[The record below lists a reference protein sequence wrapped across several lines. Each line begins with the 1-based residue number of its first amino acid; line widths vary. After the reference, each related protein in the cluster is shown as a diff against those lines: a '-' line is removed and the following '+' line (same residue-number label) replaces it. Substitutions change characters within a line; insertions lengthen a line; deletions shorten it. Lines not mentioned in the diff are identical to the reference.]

1 MNNRYKISGDIE
13 NILTRRTTAKKSV
26 KKSSKLRR
34 KSATKSRPRRQKSVN
49 RRKGG
54 VKLGS
59 AATLRRQQSDI
70 PDIPDNEADREI
82 QRINSQYMNEQDLP
96 EDEEQEM
103 HRENLQYM
111 NEQDL
116 PAGTNKYDHFAII
129 KNDVQN
135 YLNKKKSPELYSR
148 KFQEMNEFIK
158 YMYSIKD
165 NELNKDF
172 NCDQCWID
180 FLRGASFTRY
190 LRGAGTKREVFYIT
204 PNQDEQSMTTK
215 NDLPDGDYL
224 SYNIQKEFMA
234 LIFKDVVMFDFDF
247 KDGADEEKVMDQF
260 KKIVEIGDS
269 VFNMKFTFIVFKSDA
284 GVHVFLLSHN
294 MRHDDLQTIDFMLA
308 LCNDI
313 WYCAFSHIN
322 GFGIRLNPKKDRP
335 EDFIAD
341 PGARVKK
348 EKGTRLLDELVSP
361 EDDFM
366 VKKMGVLDET
376 PLIEVM
382 GDDLRERRFEDM
394 RFIEIQSDYY
404 KKNIKLNYI
413 DSEFTDQNDS
423 IVFIGD
429 IANVNNDVYKR
440 VMKHFIYIQYFKPI
454 KGTRSKNFM
463 CHVGDIILNLDDSDN
478 EVTRIRSDMK
488 KIDDEL
494 DRLYAI

>member
-1 MNNRYKISGDIE
+1 MDNKYKISGDIE
-13 NILTRRTTAKKSV
+13 NILTKRSTKLKSK
-26 KKSSKLRR
+26 KKSSKLKK
-34 KSATKSRPRRQKSVN
+34 KSSTKCNPNKKSVN

-59 AATLRRQQSDI
+59 AASLKSQKSDKSDI
-70 PDIPDNEADREI
+70 SDNEADREI
-82 QRINSQYMNEQDLP
+82 QRRNLQYMNEPDLS
-96 EDEEQEM
+96 EEQEI

-116 PAGTNKYDHFAII
+116 PSGTNRYDHFAII

-269 VFNMKFTFIVFKSDA
+269 VFNMNFTFIVFKSDA

-413 DSEFTDQNDS
+413 DSEFTDENDS

>member
-1 MNNRYKISGDIE
+1 MDNKYKISGDIE
-13 NILTRRTTAKKSV
+13 NILTKRSSGLKSK
-26 KKSSKLRR
+26 KKSSKLKK
-34 KSATKSRPRRQKSVN
+34 KSATKFNPNKKSVN

-59 AATLRRQQSDI
+59 TSSLKSQKSDKSDI
-70 PDIPDNEADREI
+70 SDNEADREI
-82 QRINSQYMNEQDLP
+82 HRRNLQYMNEQDLP
-96 EDEEQEM
+96 EEQEM

-111 NEQDL
+111 NEQEL

-269 VFNMKFTFIVFKSDA
+269 VFNMNFTFIVFKSDA

-413 DSEFTDQNDS
+413 DSEFTDENDS

>member
-1 MNNRYKISGDIE
+1 MDNRYKISGDIE

-34 KSATKSRPRRQKSVN
+34 KSATKSRPRRRKSVN

-82 QRINSQYMNEQDLP
+82 QRINSQYMNEQ
-96 EDEEQEM
+96 E
-103 HRENLQYM
+103 
-111 NEQDL
+111 L

-269 VFNMKFTFIVFKSDA
+269 VFNMNFTFIVFKSDA

-394 RFIEIQSDYY
+394 RVIEIQSDYY
-404 KKNIKLNYI
+404 KKNIILYI
-413 DSEFTDQNDS
+413 TQ
-423 IVFIGD
+423 
-429 IANVNNDVYKR
+429 
-440 VMKHFIYIQYFKPI
+440 
-454 KGTRSKNFM
+454 
-463 CHVGDIILNLDDSDN
+463 
-478 EVTRIRSDMK
+478 
-488 KIDDEL
+488 
-494 DRLYAI
+494 

>member
-1 MNNRYKISGDIE
+1 
-13 NILTRRTTAKKSV
+13 
-26 KKSSKLRR
+26 
-34 KSATKSRPRRQKSVN
+34 
-49 RRKGG
+49 
-54 VKLGS
+54 
-59 AATLRRQQSDI
+59 
-70 PDIPDNEADREI
+70 
-82 QRINSQYMNEQDLP
+82 
-96 EDEEQEM
+96 
-103 HRENLQYM
+103 
-111 NEQDL
+111 
-116 PAGTNKYDHFAII
+116 
-129 KNDVQN
+129 
-135 YLNKKKSPELYSR
+135 
-148 KFQEMNEFIK
+148 MNEFIK

-204 PNQDEQSMTTK
+204 PNQDEQSMTSK

-224 SYNIQKEFMA
+224 SYNMQKEFMA

-260 KKIVEIGDS
+260 KKIVEIGTS
-269 VFNMKFTFIVFKSDA
+269 AFNMNFTFIVFKSDA

-376 PLIEVM
+376 PLIEVI

-413 DSEFTDQNDS
+413 DSEFTDENDS

-478 EVTRIRSDMK
+478 EITRIRSDIK